1 MVQKSRVLEHGGD
14 NVAGLGHS
22 KPIYETSLAASTS
35 AVSDSLYS
43 RFGKRLFDL
52 VFVMLATPIAL
63 PLFAILYLI
72 VRRDGPFLFSH
83 VRVGRGGKP
92 FKCLKIR
99 TMKVNARELL
109 EELIASD
116 PEVAEEWNANFK
128 LRDDPRTTRIGR
140 ALRKTSLDELPQ
152 LINILK
158 GEMSV
163 VGPRPITAEE
173 LVRYGQF
180 QKQYKMMR
188 PGLTGPWQVSGR
200 RDNDFDS
207 RAGLDAEYTRNV
219 SFLADLAIML
229 RTVPEVMLA
238 HGR

>member
-1 MVQKSRVLEHGGD
+1 MVQKSRVLEHGVD
-14 NVAGLGHS
+14 DVVALGHA
-22 KPIYETSLAASTS
+22 KPIYEKPYRA
-35 AVSDSLYS
+35 DSLYS

-52 VFVMLATPIAL
+52 VFVMLALPIAL
-63 PLFAILYLI
+63 PMFAILYLI

-83 VRVGRGGKP
+83 VRVGRGGQL
-92 FKCLKIR
+92 FRCHKIR

-116 PEVAEEWNANFK
+116 PEVAKEWNASFK
-128 LRDDPRTTRIGR
+128 LRNDPRTTKIGR

-152 LINILK
+152 LLNILK

-163 VGPRPITAEE
+163 VGPRPITEEE
-173 LVRYGQF
+173 LARYGQ
-180 QKQYKMMR
+180 QKHLYEMMR

-207 RAGLDAEYTRNV
+207 RAGLDADYARNV
-219 SFLADLAIML
+219 SFLGDLAIML
-229 RTVPEVMLA
+229 RTVPEVVLA